1 MNAKMRAVWAAA
13 YADALWKDPRDIV
26 AVLRLEG
33 PQTPYTIAAEWAD
46 HAVRTLAH
54 TMQGRELL
62 EDETD
67 NPVDGDVE
75 AALAEAITEYLE
87 RYEESQDYSRT
98 ALVKS
103 LRHVVEKRIGRPLR
117 SSK

>member
-1 MNAKMRAVWAAA
+1 MNAKTHAIWAAA

-46 HAVRTLAH
+46 HAVRTLTH
-54 TMQGRELL
+54 TMQGRKLL
-62 EDETD
+62 ENEND

-75 AALAEAITEYLE
+75 AALVDAIGDFL
-87 RYEESQDYSRT
+87 RDYDGHDDHVRRNV
-98 ALVKS
+98 VKS
-103 LRHVVEKRIGRPLR
+103 LRHAVESCIGRPLR